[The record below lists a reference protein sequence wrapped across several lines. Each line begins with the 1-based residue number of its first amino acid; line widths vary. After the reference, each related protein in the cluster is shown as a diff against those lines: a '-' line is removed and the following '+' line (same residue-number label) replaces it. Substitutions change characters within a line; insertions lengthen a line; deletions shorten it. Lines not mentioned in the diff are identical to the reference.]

1 MSKQLYIIAGC
12 NGAEKI
18 IMKKKE
24 TKKESLKDKLLK
36 GLDLAYERMIVE
48 KRKKQQK
55 IVVWKEGKIVTI
67 TP

>member
-1 MSKQLYIIAGC
+1 
-12 NGAEKI
+12 
-18 IMKKKE
+18 MKE
-24 TKKESLKDKLLK
+24 EITKKESLKDKLLK

-67 TP
+67 NP

>member
-1 MSKQLYIIAGC
+1 MKEEIT
-12 NGAEKI
+12 EKEGL
-18 IMKKKE
+18 KE
-24 TKKESLKDKLLK
+24 KLLK

>member
-1 MSKQLYIIAGC
+1 M
-12 NGAEKI
+12 
-18 IMKKKE
+18 MKE
-24 TKKESLKDKLLK
+24 EITKKEGLKDKLLK

>member
-1 MSKQLYIIAGC
+1 MKEEIT
-12 NGAEKI
+12 EK
-18 IMKKKE
+18 E
-24 TKKESLKDKLLK
+24 GLKDKLLK
-36 GLDLAYERMIVE
+36 GLELAYERMIVE

>member
-1 MSKQLYIIAGC
+1 M
-12 NGAEKI
+12 
-18 IMKKKE
+18 MKE
-24 TKKESLKDKLLK
+24 EITEKESLKDKLLK

>member
-1 MSKQLYIIAGC
+1 MGS
-12 NGAEKI
+12 GAEKTA
-18 IMKKKE
+18 MKKE
-24 TKKESLKDKLLK
+24 EVKKDILEEKLLK

>member
-1 MSKQLYIIAGC
+1 MKEEIT
-12 NGAEKI
+12 EK
-18 IMKKKE
+18 E
-24 TKKESLKDKLLK
+24 GLKDKLLK

-67 TP
+67 NP

>member
-12 NGAEKI
+12 NGAGKI
-18 IMKKKE
+18 AMKKKE
-24 TKKESLKDKLLK
+24 VKKDILEEKLLK

>member
-1 MSKQLYIIAGC
+1 MSNLR
-12 NGAEKI
+12 KI
-18 IMKKKE
+18 KKK
-24 TKKESLKDKLLK
+24 KFKEEITEKEGLKDKLLK

>member
-1 MSKQLYIIAGC
+1 MKDKIT
-12 NGAEKI
+12 EK
-18 IMKKKE
+18 E
-24 TKKESLKDKLLK
+24 GLKDKLLK

>member
-1 MSKQLYIIAGC
+1 M
-12 NGAEKI
+12 
-18 IMKKKE
+18 MKE
-24 TKKESLKDKLLK
+24 QITEIESLKYKLLK

-67 TP
+67 NP

>member
-1 MSKQLYIIAGC
+1 MKD
-12 NGAEKI
+12 KI
-18 IMKKKE
+18 TE
-24 TKKESLKDKLLK
+24 KESLKDKLLK

-67 TP
+67 NP